1 MRNYNMLLIKYCLKN
16 SERTLESADTVKYR
30 NYSKTISKALKYNT
44 DVENEIFVSEITD
57 LNAKPR
63 HTTVFTYTP
72 RQLKLTPYILRG
84 KQNFLGG
91 NAFNCIYNVP
101 LGEI

>member
-1 MRNYNMLLIKYCLKN
+1 MLLIKYCWKD

-30 NYSKTISKALKYNT
+30 NYSKTINKALKYNT

-72 RQLKLTPYILRG
+72 CQLKLTPVILRG
-84 KQNFLGG
+84 KHNFLGG

>member
-1 MRNYNMLLIKYCLKN
+1 MRNYNMLLIKYCWKD
-16 SERTLESADTVKYR
+16 SERTLESADTVKNR
-30 NYSKTISKALKYNT
+30 SYSKTISKALKYNT
-44 DVENEIFVSEITD
+44 DRENEIFIAEITD

-72 RQLKLTPYILRG
+72 YDLKLSPVRLKG
-84 KQNFLGG
+84 KHSLLGG
-91 NAFNCIYNVP
+91 NAFNCIYNIP